1 MPRELIIPF
10 LITANYQTSLAIR
23 QLRGELGQLPAELT
37 AMRAAAAEVYAMG
50 AMGLFSLGML
60 AVGAQQ
66 LASALVSAQQ
76 MAALAAVATNQFA
89 ATSAVANEILRQ
101 SASVSRSYGQSLG
114 EIAAAF
120 LEAARAGMTISQA
133 AALIP
138 EAMNLAETSGADL
151 AETVR
156 MTFAIMRN
164 LGMPIT
170 RQFARMITSEL
181 SYALDK
187 SLMDIEDVMHAIK
200 YAGPIAGQLGVPLH
214 DLFSALMLLHDAGIR
229 ASIAGTG
236 LARMLIRLEAPT
248 AQARREL
255 AKLGI
260 DWHELRPS
268 AQNLADIIDLLAANA
283 DELTIRLLLGER
295 AERAFYA
302 IVQQGTDALREHARE
317 LRQHGE
323 NASYAEQKYRA
334 LAQTPAQRFRVA
346 IATIRNSMT
355 LMVEPLFRLQLTV
368 AEALAGLVRTV
379 SDSPLLRAISKMVIG
394 FGALFGGITLVISSL
409 AWLAGRFLELST
421 IGSHFLMVID
431 RLQASLGNLTLSA
444 LRVPMRGFVE
454 GLKAFFLPGG
464 LERMA
469 TWLSR
474 ELRFSELASAMAQP
488 LVFWRRARRIPPLLQ
503 VLPEEIAMRH
513 RSIAGAV
520 ARLGIPL
527 QQFLFLGLGLGP
539 ARPSTLRFRDYL
551 ITYLQDRA
559 YQYLIESFRNIPE
572 ALLDALINAVAQVQ
586 LSPQTVA
593 SLRTVLKPR
602 LVKVIKETEFKG
614 DFEQFWANVKSSIMQ
629 GIAVQDEILTASEL
643 QMLGFQMTL
652 QDRAR
657 AASLFLQK
665 FDEIR
670 AQMEDVTKQQIFS
683 FFMRRP
689 ELMHAARLSGRAAE
703 MLSRFS
709 RFAPDLTLQQFF
721 QLADQTYKAVQEAV
735 RAADI
740 EALPFLAEYQRKVQS
755 VMRESNLPGLLRAL
769 FMGTMSLPADALLE
783 AMQFNLGAIVG
794 LAARRLPRRTDRF
807 RQFFERLVDEVSI
820 YFSGVSDL
828 VSAGVRFGLGLASAI
843 TVIPDITNLKPI
855 IQGISDQLTKLRAR
869 RFLGIATPEEMA
881 QISRLQQQLGMMLGV
896 AAASELQEALS
907 RLKSVRGRI
916 RRRIS
921 GLFDAVQKFGTGGM
935 RELREA
941 LLNLGIDMP
950 ELIGR
955 LLRESSAF
963 VRHVEA
969 QLLQLPNSNVLIQQ
983 FRQLAR
989 SVFAAHKGLQA
1000 LFGKQGMADLHKRL
1014 VQLGLTEEQ
1023 ATQVIQILI
1032 SGMLQ
1037 FLAEQ
1042 AALGKNLQEA
1052 ADAVKRLTEP
1062 TWLGR
1067 LLSGIG
1073 NALRNFILA
1082 QVKALTSRHTWLYLR
1097 ALVSVALSQL
1107 RARFPTQLAA
1117 IQQALSGLGSWVVAF
1132 LRALSASVGVP
1143 FFTARGAFGQFIRS
1157 IREMFQKLGSYF
1169 QQAITPI
1176 FSQLAKLPQM
1186 MVGLDIFRRI
1196 KIPGAWSRFA
1206 KAFAF
1211 LFRFW
1216 LFGLLTSLMADMFP
1230 IEDIGRIIGLTE
1242 RQIVEA
1248 KVLIEYY
1255 KRFFI
1260 GMLPRTLYAF
1270 LDLLVIAPIK
1280 GLVTGDFVGSMINAF
1295 QSWIGSLE
1303 AQWKAVD
1310 DYRKSLEREMQAMI
1324 TSTADAMRDAMTSI
1338 ADLISSQTK
1347 QLVGLRNNISQK
1359 LSELYNALG
1368 AVRMTGPEVAPP
1380 GIGKEWDQIGELA
1393 LFYRDALEDLKI
1405 NLENFNRIGTQLQTI
1420 LDISKKIK
1428 TPATE
1433 IAQAAESL
1441 KGISAELWDRP
1452 KTKEKVQ
1459 QILRSMTIDVSS
1471 LTSRLEEIRNNLQA
1485 LPEDQ
1490 RVAYSGVIQW
1500 LDQAIKAGDDFKNV
1514 LYDAIEYPGRYRDK
1528 LIETMNAFI
1537 AVVNAEQIRTN
1548 LFTPVREA
1556 LDDINERLSE
1566 LKRRAGE
1573 LLDPREVRE
1582 RLLSLARAQFE
1593 ALTAPFRAL
1602 VEAQQAW
1609 SDFMSDLTGDVTKDA
1624 IDAANNLSAAFMNVL
1639 DVLARPALRPKEA
1652 LEKLADAFELVGED
1666 AKNIRVHIERLQQL
1680 LTSENFM
1687 ATTPEA
1693 LAEVRTELA
1702 KLGREVLEQLSRIR
1716 QLRDETAR
1724 LRFEEMED
1732 AIEAV
1737 SESYESI
1744 RTAVDRALDAES
1756 RYHHLVLQEAQLR
1769 YRMMVRLGVN
1779 PIIAQQRAWDW
1790 AQQQLRRRQLTAPST
1805 LENLQS
1811 ITSSLTDQFE
1821 ELGDAY
1827 SATVIRSQVAG
1838 FAMQRY
1844 ARYMTAAMQIISR
1857 TGRLT
1862 QQAATYMQRGY
1873 ESFTQ
1878 ALRLSLDLRVAIA
1891 GIGAAFREL
1900 RDIFSELGTEYLS
1913 DLVSRVRMMPVVLAT
1928 GLDRL
1933 RQLFTQRLLLSF
1945 RRGWDAFVA
1954 RLRTEREI
1962 MNVWRILFPE
1972 PEDLANYFRDLADTI
1987 GSWIE
1992 RGYLPSF
1999 VSMSMDQARTQ
2010 FLDLLN
2016 WLRQFYFVRLQQLGE
2031 LMSFVPFGTRV
2042 WLELLQAQLQVA
2054 KSLDDIE
2061 QKLRN
2066 IRMELV
2072 SLSLYAIPERLSQF
2086 LITEGP
2092 ALWAFMRTGA
2102 LGGVS
2107 TLNFTI
2113 HVTAQDVSVGIQQAL
2128 QQAQRTLAGFTYRTI
2143 F

>member
-1 MPRELIIPF
+1 
-10 LITANYQTSLAIR
+10 
-23 QLRGELGQLPAELT
+23 
-37 AMRAAAAEVYAMG
+37 
-50 AMGLFSLGML
+50 
-60 AVGAQQ
+60 
-66 LASALVSAQQ
+66 
-76 MAALAAVATNQFA
+76 
-89 ATSAVANEILRQ
+89 
-101 SASVSRSYGQSLG
+101 
-114 EIAAAF
+114 
-120 LEAARAGMTISQA
+120 
-133 AALIP
+133 
-138 EAMNLAETSGADL
+138 
-151 AETVR
+151 
-156 MTFAIMRN
+156 
-164 LGMPIT
+164 
-170 RQFARMITSEL
+170 
-181 SYALDK
+181 
-187 SLMDIEDVMHAIK
+187 
-200 YAGPIAGQLGVPLH
+200 
-214 DLFSALMLLHDAGIR
+214 
-229 ASIAGTG
+229 
-236 LARMLIRLEAPT
+236 
-248 AQARREL
+248 
-255 AKLGI
+255 
-260 DWHELRPS
+260 
-268 AQNLADIIDLLAANA
+268 
-283 DELTIRLLLGER
+283 
-295 AERAFYA
+295 
-302 IVQQGTDALREHARE
+302 
-317 LRQHGE
+317 
-323 NASYAEQKYRA
+323 
-334 LAQTPAQRFRVA
+334 
-346 IATIRNSMT
+346 
-355 LMVEPLFRLQLTV
+355 
-368 AEALAGLVRTV
+368 
-379 SDSPLLRAISKMVIG
+379 
-394 FGALFGGITLVISSL
+394 
-409 AWLAGRFLELST
+409 
-421 IGSHFLMVID
+421 
-431 RLQASLGNLTLSA
+431 
-444 LRVPMRGFVE
+444 
-454 GLKAFFLPGG
+454 
-464 LERMA
+464 MA
-469 TWLSR
+469 TWLSQ

-503 VLPEEIAMRH
+503 VLPEDIAMRN

-539 ARPSTLRFRDYL
+539 ARPSVLQFTETMQSYL
-551 ITYLQDRA
+551 TAQAHRYIVEA
-559 YQYLIESFRNIPE
+559 FRNLPE
-572 ALLDALINAVAQVQ
+572 ALSEALVQAVSQVQ
-586 LSPQTVA
+586 LAPQT
-593 SLRTVLKPR
+593 LTYLKS
-602 LVKVIKETEFKG
+602 T
-614 DFEQFWANVKSSIMQ
+614 VKSRLAQLVSGVQFRGNLEAFWKDIYAAIEH
-629 GIAVQDEILTASEL
+629 GIAIQDQLLTAGEL

-657 AASLFLQK
+657 AASLFLRK
-665 FDEIR
+665 FEDIR
-670 AQMEDVTKQQIFS
+670 TEVENTVKQQLFS
-683 FFMRRP
+683 KFMRRP
-689 ELMHAARLSGRAAE
+689 EVLFATRLSGRAAE
-703 MLSRFS
+703 LVRTFGQLASE
-709 RFAPDLTLQQFF
+709 LTLGQFIS
-721 QLADQTYKAVQEAV
+721 LANSTYDSMRDAVEAANV
-735 RAADI
+735 A
-740 EALPFLAEYQRKVQS
+740 ALPFLAEYQRKVQS
-755 VMRESNLPGLLRAL
+755 IMRESNLPGLLRAL
-769 FMGTMSLPADALLE
+769 FMGTIALPADALSE

-794 LAARRLPRRTDRF
+794 LAARRFPRRTDRF
-807 RQFFERLVDEVSI
+807 QQFFERLVDEVSI

-963 VRHVEA
+963 VRNVEA
-969 QLLQLPNSNVLIQQ
+969 QLLQLPNSDVLIQQ

-1023 ATQVIQILI
+1023 ATQVIQMLT

-1067 LLSGIG
+1067 LLSRIG

-1132 LRALSASVGVP
+1132 LRALSASVGAP
-1143 FFTARGAFGQFIRS
+1143 FFTARGAFGQFIKG
-1157 IREMFQKLGSYF
+1157 IRDMFQKLGSYF

-1176 FSQLAKLPQM
+1176 FGQLAKLPQM

-1196 KIPGAWSRFA
+1196 KLPGAWSRFA
-1206 KAFAF
+1206 KAFAS

-1216 LFGLLTSLMADMFP
+1216 LFGLVTSLMADMFP
-1230 IEDIGRIIGLTE
+1230 VEDIGRIIGLTE

-1260 GMLPRTLYAF
+1260 SMLPRTLYAF

-1280 GLVTGDFVGSMINAF
+1280 GLITGDFVGSMINAV

-1324 TSTADAMRDAMTSI
+1324 TSAADAMRDAMTSV

-1347 QLVGLRNNISQK
+1347 QLVGLRSNISQK

-1405 NLENFNRIGTQLQTI
+1405 NLENFNRVGTQLQTI
-1420 LDISKKIK
+1420 LDISRKIK

-1459 QILRSMTIDVSS
+1459 QILRSMTIDVNA

-1732 AIEAV
+1732 AIETV

-1769 YRMMVRLGVN
+1769 YRMMVRLGVS

-1790 AQQQLRRRQLTAPST
+1790 AQQQLRRRQLIAPST

-1827 SATVIRSQVAG
+1827 SATVTRSQVAG

-1878 ALRLSLDLRVAIA
+1878 ALRLSLDLRVAIS

-1900 RDIFSELGTEYLS
+1900 RDIFSEPGTEYLS
-1913 DLVSRVRMMPVVLAT
+1913 DLVSRVRMMPVMLAT

-1962 MNVWRILFPE
+1962 MNVWRVLFPE

-2016 WLRQFYFVRLQQLGE
+2016 WLRQFYLVRLQQLGE
-2031 LMSFVPFGTRV
+2031 LMSFVPFGTKV

-2113 HVTAQDVSVGIQQAL
+2113 HVTAQDVSVGIQEAL

>member
-76 MAALAAVATNQFA
+76 MAALAAVATGQFA
-89 ATSAVANEILRQ
+89 ATSAVANEILQQ
-101 SASVSRSYGQSLG
+101 SAMASRRYGQSLG
-114 EIAAAF
+114 EVAAAF

-181 SYALDK
+181 SYALDR

-268 AQNLADIIDLLAANA
+268 AKNLADVIDLLAANA
-283 DELTIRLLLGER
+283 DALTIRLLLGER

-368 AEALAGLVRTV
+368 AEALAGLVRTI

-394 FGALFGGITLVISSL
+394 FGALFGGVTLVISSL

-503 VLPEEIAMRH
+503 VLPEEMALRYGSVA
-513 RSIAGAV
+513 RAV
-520 ARLGIPL
+520 AKLGIPL
-527 QQFLFLGLGLGP
+527 EQFLFLGLGLGP
-539 ARPSTLRFRDYL
+539 VRPSHLRFRDYL

-559 YQYLIESFRNIPE
+559 YQYLIEAFRNIPE

-586 LSPQTVA
+586 LSPQAVA

-602 LVKVIKETEFKG
+602 LFKAISQTQFKG
-614 DFEQFWANVKSSIMQ
+614 NFEQFWANVKAAISK

-643 QMLGFQMTL
+643 QMLGFQLTL

-670 AQMEDVTKQQIFS
+670 AQMEEVTKQQIYS

-689 ELMHAARLSGRAAE
+689 ELIHAARISGHAAE
-703 MLSRFS
+703 LLARFS
-709 RFAPDLTLQQFF
+709 RFAPDLTLEQFF
-721 QLADQTYKAVQEAV
+721 QLADATYKAVQSAV
-735 RAADI
+735 QAADVA
-740 EALPFLAEYQRKVQS
+740 ALPFLAEYQRKVLS
-755 VMRESNLPGLLRAL
+755 VIRASNLPGLVRSLL
-769 FMGTMSLPADALLE
+769 MGTISLPADALSN
-783 AMQFNLGAIVG
+783 AMQFSLGMIVG
-794 LAARRLPRRTDRF
+794 LAGRRFPTDIQKF
-807 RQFFERLVDEVSI
+807 RVIIERLVNETAI
-820 YFSGVSDL
+820 YFSDVSD
-828 VSAGVRFGLGLASAI
+828 VVAVGVRLGLGLASAARRLPEAMSI
-843 TVIPDITNLKPI
+843 RPVIAEISNQLARLK
-855 IQGISDQLTKLRAR
+855 SR
-869 RFLGIATPEEMA
+869 RFLGLATPEEMA
-881 QISRLQQQLGMMLGV
+881 QIPLLQQQLGVYLGV
-896 AAASELQEALS
+896 AARSELVQALETMKIRS
-907 RLKSVRGRI
+907 RGKIKTRFRS
-916 RRRIS
+916 
-921 GLFDAVQKFGTGGM
+921 LFKTIQQFSAGGM
-935 RELREA
+935 QELREA
-941 LLNLGIDMP
+941 LLGLGIDLP

-963 VRHVEA
+963 VREVEA
-969 QLLQLPNSNVLIQQ
+969 QLAQLPSGDILIQK
-983 FRQLAR
+983 FRKVAR
-989 SVFAAHKGLQA
+989 TVFQSNRALIA
-1000 LFGKQGMADLHKRL
+1000 LFGKRGFTNLHKQL
-1014 VQLGLTEEQ
+1014 MDLGLSTE
-1023 ATQVIQILI
+1023 QVDEIVKMLTY
-1032 SGMLQ
+1032 GLLQ
-1037 FLAEQ
+1037 FFAEQ
-1042 AALGKNLQEA
+1042 AALGKSLEEA
-1052 ADAVKRLTEP
+1052 IDAAKQLPQPTRWERMMASLAGLVQRMRSWLSRMFTPIANWLRRPLFTITIP
-1062 TWLGR
+1062 TWLVNTAAA
-1067 LLSGIG
+1067 I
-1073 NALRNFILA
+1073 RNFFSNIG
-1082 QVKALTSRHTWLYLR
+1082 T
-1097 ALVSVALSQL
+1097 
-1107 RARFPTQLAA
+1107 
-1117 IQQALSGLGSWVVAF
+1117 ALSGL
-1132 LRALSASVGVP
+1132 LRPLGALASLP
-1143 FFTARGAFGQFIRS
+1143 
-1157 IREMFQKLGSYF
+1157 
-1169 QQAITPI
+1169 
-1176 FSQLAKLPQM
+1176 QLAI
-1186 MVGLDIFRRI
+1186 GADIFKRI
-1196 KIPGAWSRFA
+1196 RLAGAWQRLGRMLA
-1206 KAFAF
+1206 IG
-1211 LFRFW
+1211 FRMW
-1216 LFGLLTSLMADMFP
+1216 LAGALLALLTDAIP
-1230 IEDIGRIIGLTE
+1230 IEDIGRVLGLSE
-1242 RQIVEA
+1242 RQIL
-1248 KVLIEYY
+1248 KVKGVLSFFR
-1255 KRFFI
+1255 RFMF
-1260 GMLPRTLYAF
+1260 GMIPRTIYGIIDMIL
-1270 LDLLVIAPIK
+1270 IAPIK
-1280 GLVTGDFVGSMINAF
+1280 GLLRGNLFGEIKSSWQRLVDYWKGQWNAWSAE
-1295 QSWIGSLE
+1295 QEL
-1303 AQWKAVD
+1303 AV
-1310 DYRKSLEREMQAMI
+1310 REMK
-1324 TSTADAMRDAMTSI
+1324 TSI
-1338 ADLISSQTK
+1338 ESATDALSVAFASIHDTIASQTT
-1347 QLVGLRNNISQK
+1347 QLTGLRNRIAGK
-1359 LSELYNALG
+1359 LSELQSILG
-1368 AVRMTGPEVAPP
+1368 AARAEGPMVAPP
-1380 GIGKEWDQIGELA
+1380 GIGREWDQIGELA
-1393 LFYRDALEDLKI
+1393 VFYRSSLEDLYI
-1405 NLENFNRIGTQLQTI
+1405 NLEQFNKVSNRLQAILALSETMRFPAAEIADAAKELRNLSLSAWETVYRPDRPWVRVTPELETQLYRIGPSVNTI
-1420 LDISKKIK
+1420 LSNFR
-1428 TPATE
+1428 
-1433 IAQAAESL
+1433 Q
-1441 KGISAELWDRP
+1441 
-1452 KTKEKVQ
+1452 
-1459 QILRSMTIDVSS
+1459 
-1471 LTSRLEEIRNNLQA
+1471 IRNELQS
-1485 LPEDQ
+1485 LPPDQ
-1490 RVAYSGVIQW
+1490 RVAFQPLIQW
-1500 LDQAIKAGDDFKNV
+1500 LNNAINTGQRFGNV
-1514 LYDAIEYPGRYRDK
+1514 LDAVLKAPSENREK
-1528 LIETMNAFI
+1528 FLQAMQELASVMNADQLKASVFDPI
-1537 AVVNAEQIRTN
+1537 REQLN
-1548 LFTPVREA
+1548 DL
-1556 LDDINERLSE
+1556 NERLTE
-1566 LKRRAGE
+1566 LHRRAIE

-1582 RLLSLARAQFE
+1582 RLLALARAQFE

-1602 VEAQQAW
+1602 AEAQQAW
-1609 SDFMSDLTGDVTKDA
+1609 SDFMSDLTGDLTREAV
-1624 IDAANNLSAAFMNVL
+1624 DAANNLSAAFMNVL
-1639 DVLARPALRPKEA
+1639 NILGRPALRPKEA

-1666 AKNIRVHIERLQQL
+1666 AKNIRVHIQRLQQL

-1693 LAEVRTELA
+1693 LAEVRAELA
-1702 KLGREVLEQLSRIR
+1702 KLGREVLEQLGRIR
-1716 QLRDETAR
+1716 QMRDEIAR
-1724 LRFEEMED
+1724 IRFETMED
-1732 AIEAV
+1732 AIESVAG
-1737 SESYESI
+1737 SYDSL
-1744 RTAVDRALDAES
+1744 RFAVDRALEAEN
-1756 RYHHLVLQEAQLR
+1756 RYHQTVMQEAQLR
-1769 YRMMVRLGVN
+1769 YLMMVRLGVH

-1790 AQQQLRRRQLTAPST
+1790 AWQQLRRRPMTMPAT

-1811 ITSSLTDQFE
+1811 LTSSLADQFE

-1827 SATVIRSQVAG
+1827 SATVYRSQAAG
-1838 FAMQRY
+1838 SAMQRY
-1844 ARYMTAAMQIISR
+1844 ARYMTAAMQIVAR

-1878 ALRLSLDLRVAIA
+1878 ALRLSLDLRVAIS

-1913 DLVSRVRMMPVVLAT
+1913 DLVSRVKMMPVMLAT

-1962 MNVWRILFPE
+1962 MNVWRVLFPE
-1972 PEDLANYFRDLADTI
+1972 PEDLVNYFRDLADTL

-1999 VSMSMDQARTQ
+1999 VPMSMDQARTQ

-2016 WLRQFYFVRLQQLGE
+2016 WLRQFYFVRLQRLGE

-2113 HVTAQDVSVGIQQAL
+2113 YVSSQDVSVGIQEAL

>member
-1 MPRELIIPF
+1 
-10 LITANYQTSLAIR
+10 
-23 QLRGELGQLPAELT
+23 
-37 AMRAAAAEVYAMG
+37 
-50 AMGLFSLGML
+50 
-60 AVGAQQ
+60 
-66 LASALVSAQQ
+66 
-76 MAALAAVATNQFA
+76 
-89 ATSAVANEILRQ
+89 
-101 SASVSRSYGQSLG
+101 
-114 EIAAAF
+114 
-120 LEAARAGMTISQA
+120 
-133 AALIP
+133 
-138 EAMNLAETSGADL
+138 
-151 AETVR
+151 
-156 MTFAIMRN
+156 
-164 LGMPIT
+164 
-170 RQFARMITSEL
+170 
-181 SYALDK
+181 
-187 SLMDIEDVMHAIK
+187 
-200 YAGPIAGQLGVPLH
+200 
-214 DLFSALMLLHDAGIR
+214 MLLHDAGIR

-268 AQNLADIIDLLAANA
+268 AKNLADVIDLLAANA

-302 IVQQGTDALREHARE
+302 IVKQGTDALREHARE

-346 IATIRNSMT
+346 LATIRNSMT

-368 AEALAGLVRTV
+368 AEAFAELTKAI

-444 LRVPMRGFVE
+444 LRVPMRGFFE

-469 TWLSR
+469 TWLSQ

-503 VLPEEIAMRH
+503 VLPEEIALRH

-539 ARPSTLRFRDYL
+539 VRPTPLRFRDYL

-559 YQYLIESFRNIPE
+559 YQYLIEAFRNIPE
-572 ALLDALINAVAQVQ
+572 ALIEALINAVAQVQ
-586 LSPQTVA
+586 LQPQTVA
-593 SLRTVLKPR
+593 ALKTALKPR
-602 LVKVIKETEFKG
+602 LFKVIKETEFKG
-614 DFEQFWANVKSSIMQ
+614 DFEQFWANVKSSISQ
-629 GIAVQDEILTASEL
+629 GIAIQDEILTASEL

-657 AASLFLQK
+657 AASLFLKK
-665 FDEIR
+665 FDEIS
-670 AQMEDVTKQQIFS
+670 AQMEDAVKQQIFS

-689 ELMHAARLSGRAAE
+689 ELMHAARISGRAAE
-703 MLSRFS
+703 MLSNFR

-721 QLADQTYKAVQEAV
+721 QMANQTYKAVQEAV

-755 VMRESNLPGLLRAL
+755 VVRSSNLPPMLRAL
-769 FMGTMSLPADALLE
+769 FMGTLSLPADALLE

-794 LAARRLPRRTDRF
+794 LSTRRLPNRVDRF
-807 RQFFERLVDEVSI
+807 RRFFERLTDEVSI
-820 YFSGVSDL
+820 YFTGVSDL
-828 VSAGVRFGLGLASAI
+828 ISASFRFGLGLASAVQ
-843 TVIPDITNLKPI
+843 VIPGRRDMRSI
-855 IQGISDQLTKLRAR
+855 IKRISDELARLRSR

-881 QISRLQQQLGMMLGV
+881 QIPRLQQQLGMMLGI
-896 AAASELQEALS
+896 AATTEIQGAFAQ
-907 RLKSVRGRI
+907 LKQIRGRPRQALLDLFKAI
-916 RRRIS
+916 R
-921 GLFDAVQKFGTGGM
+921 KFRSGGM
-935 RELREA
+935 AELREA
-941 LLNLGIDMP
+941 LLNLGMDMP
-950 ELIGR
+950 DLIGG
-955 LLRESSAF
+955 LLRDSAAF
-963 VRHVEA
+963 VKTVEA
-969 QLLQLPNSNVLIQQ
+969 QLSQLPNSDVLIQQ
-983 FRQLAR
+983 FRKIAR
-989 SVFAAHKGLQA
+989 SVFGVHRGLMA
-1000 LFGKQGMADLHKRL
+1000 FFGKQGVSGLYDRL
-1014 VQLGLTEEQ
+1014 IAIGLTEEQ
-1023 ATQVIQILI
+1023 ASQVVQ
-1032 SGMLQ
+1032 MLTAGLVQ
-1037 FLAEQ
+1037 ALAEQ
-1042 AALGKNLQEA
+1042 AALGKRLDEA
-1052 ADAVKRLTEP
+1052 IESAKQLTEP

-1067 LLSGIG
+1067 LLSRIG
-1073 NALRNFILA
+1073 QF
-1082 QVKALTSRHTWLYLR
+1082 
-1097 ALVSVALSQL
+1097 LSNVVGGFVNL
-1107 RARFPTQLAA
+1107 INWFGTRARNMALWFQSRPTLMKIGQFLAPWIRSAWLA
-1117 IQQALSGLGSWVVAF
+1117 ILSGLHAAF
-1132 LRALSASVGVP
+1132 GVP
-1143 FFTARGAFGQFIRS
+1143 FMYVPGAVTRTLETIRRR
-1157 IREMFQKLGSYF
+1157 IRKLGSDL
-1169 QQAITPI
+1169 QQAFAPLTA
-1176 FSQLAKLPQM
+1176 QLAKLPQLTIGM
-1186 MVGLDIFRRI
+1186 DIFRRI
-1196 KIPGAWSRFA
+1196 RIAGAWQRLGRMLSIGFRMWLA
-1206 KAFAF
+1206 GVF
-1211 LFRFW
+1211 LA
-1216 LFGLLTSLMADMFP
+1216 LLTDAIP
-1230 IEDIGRIIGLTE
+1230 VEDIGRVLGLSE
-1242 RQIVEA
+1242 RQIL
-1248 KVLIEYY
+1248 KVKGILSFFR
-1255 KRFFI
+1255 RFMF
-1260 GMLPRTLYAF
+1260 GMIPRTIYGIIDMIL
-1270 LDLLVIAPIK
+1270 IAPIK
-1280 GLVTGDFVGSMINAF
+1280 GLLSGNFFGEIKS
-1295 QSWIGSLE
+1295 SWRRLVDYWKG
-1303 AQWKAVD
+1303 QWDAWSAEQELAV
-1310 DYRKSLEREMQAMI
+1310 REMKASI
-1324 TSTADAMRDAMTSI
+1324 ESATDALSVAFASI
-1338 ADLISSQTK
+1338 HDTIASQTT
-1347 QLVGLRNNISQK
+1347 QLVGLRNRIAGK
-1359 LSELYNALG
+1359 LSELQSILG
-1368 AVRMTGPEVAPP
+1368 AARAEGPMVAPP
-1380 GIGKEWDQIGELA
+1380 GIGREWDQIGELA
-1393 LFYRDALEDLKI
+1393 VFYRSSLEDLYI
-1405 NLENFNRIGTQLQTI
+1405 NLEQFNKVSNRLQAILALSETMRFPAAEIADAAKELRNLSLSAWETVYRPDRPWVRVTPELETQLYRIGPSVNTILSNFRQIRDQLQ
-1420 LDISKKIK
+1420 
-1428 TPATE
+1428 
-1433 IAQAAESL
+1433 SL
-1441 KGISAELWDRP
+1441 P
-1452 KTKEKVQ
+1452 
-1459 QILRSMTIDVSS
+1459 
-1471 LTSRLEEIRNNLQA
+1471 
-1485 LPEDQ
+1485 PEQ
-1490 RVAYSGVIQW
+1490 RVAFQPLIQW
-1500 LDQAIKAGDDFKNV
+1500 LNNAINTGQRFGNV
-1514 LYDAIEYPGRYRDK
+1514 LDAVLKAPSENREK
-1528 LIETMNAFI
+1528 FLQAMQELASVMNADQLKASVFDPI
-1537 AVVNAEQIRTN
+1537 REQLN
-1548 LFTPVREA
+1548 DL
-1556 LDDINERLSE
+1556 NERLTE
-1566 LKRRAGE
+1566 LHRRAIE

-1582 RLLSLARAQFE
+1582 RLLTLARAQFE

-1602 VEAQQAW
+1602 AEAQQAW
-1609 SDFMSDLTGDVTKDA
+1609 SDFMSDLTGDLTREAV
-1624 IDAANNLSAAFMNVL
+1624 DAANNLSAAFMNVL
-1639 DVLARPALRPKEA
+1639 NILGRPALRPKEA

-1666 AKNIRVHIERLQQL
+1666 AKNIRVHIQRLQQL

-1693 LAEVRTELA
+1693 LAEVRAELA
-1702 KLGREVLEQLSRIR
+1702 KLGREVLEQLGRIR
-1716 QLRDETAR
+1716 QMRDEIAR
-1724 LRFEEMED
+1724 IRFEAMED
-1732 AIEAV
+1732 AIESAID
-1737 SESYESI
+1737 SYDSL
-1744 RTAVDRALDAES
+1744 RFAVDRALEAES
-1756 RYHHLVLQEAQLR
+1756 RYHQTVMQEAQLR
-1769 YRMMVRLGVN
+1769 YLMMVRLGVH

-1790 AQQQLRRRQLTAPST
+1790 AWQQLRRRPLTMPAT

-1811 ITSSLTDQFE
+1811 LTSSLADQFE

-1827 SATVIRSQVAG
+1827 SATVSRSQAAG

-1844 ARYMTAAMQIISR
+1844 ARYMTAAMQIVAR

-1873 ESFTQ
+1873 ESLAQ
-1878 ALRLSLDLRVAIA
+1878 ALRLSLDIRVAIA

-1913 DLVSRVRMMPVVLAT
+1913 DWISRVRLVPVVLAT

-1945 RRGWDAFVA
+1945 RRGWDAFIA
-1954 RLRTEREI
+1954 RLKTEREI
-1962 MNVWRILFPE
+1962 MNVWRTLFPE

-2016 WLRQFYFVRLQQLGE
+2016 WLRQFYFVRLQRLGE
-2031 LMSFVPFGTRV
+2031 LMSFVPFGTKV

>member
-1 MPRELIIPF
+1 
-10 LITANYQTSLAIR
+10 
-23 QLRGELGQLPAELT
+23 
-37 AMRAAAAEVYAMG
+37 
-50 AMGLFSLGML
+50 
-60 AVGAQQ
+60 
-66 LASALVSAQQ
+66 
-76 MAALAAVATNQFA
+76 
-89 ATSAVANEILRQ
+89 
-101 SASVSRSYGQSLG
+101 
-114 EIAAAF
+114 
-120 LEAARAGMTISQA
+120 
-133 AALIP
+133 
-138 EAMNLAETSGADL
+138 
-151 AETVR
+151 
-156 MTFAIMRN
+156 
-164 LGMPIT
+164 
-170 RQFARMITSEL
+170 
-181 SYALDK
+181 
-187 SLMDIEDVMHAIK
+187 
-200 YAGPIAGQLGVPLH
+200 
-214 DLFSALMLLHDAGIR
+214 
-229 ASIAGTG
+229 
-236 LARMLIRLEAPT
+236 MLIRLEAPT

-260 DWHELRPS
+260 DWRELRPS
-268 AQNLADIIDLLAANA
+268 AKELADVIDLLAANA

-302 IVQQGTDALREHARE
+302 IVQQGTDILRKHARE
-317 LRQHGE
+317 LRKHGE
-323 NASYAEQKYRA
+323 DASYAEQKYQA
-334 LAQTPAQRFRVA
+334 LAQTPAQRFRIA

-368 AEALAGLVRTV
+368 AEAFAGLVQIV
-379 SDSPLLRAISKMVIG
+379 SDSPLLRAISKMVVG
-394 FGALFGGITLVISSL
+394 LGALFGGVTLVVSSL

-454 GLKAFFLPGG
+454 GFKAFFLPGG

-469 TWLSR
+469 TWLSQ

-503 VLPEEIAMRH
+503 VLPEEMALRYG
-513 RSIAGAV
+513 SISRAV

-527 QQFLFLGLGLGP
+527 EQFLFLGLGLGP
-539 ARPSTLRFRDYL
+539 IRPSYLRFRDHL
-551 ITYLQDRA
+551 LTYLQDRA
-559 YQYLIESFRNIPE
+559 FQYLVEAFRNIPE
-572 ALLDALINAVAQVQ
+572 ALIDALINAVAQVQ
-586 LSPQTVA
+586 LSPQAIA

-602 LVKVIKETEFKG
+602 LFKVISQTQFKG
-614 DFEQFWANVKSSIMQ
+614 DFEKFWSDVKAAISQ

-643 QMLGFQMTL
+643 QMLGFQLTL

-657 AASLFLQK
+657 AASLFLKK
-665 FDEIR
+665 FDEIS
-670 AQMEDVTKQQIFS
+670 AQMEDVVKQQIYS
-683 FFMRRP
+683 FFTRRP
-689 ELMHAARLSGRAAE
+689 ELMHAARISGRAAE
-703 MLSRFS
+703 MLANFR
-709 RFAPDLTLQQFF
+709 RIAPDLTLQQFF
-721 QLADQTYKAVQEAV
+721 QLSNQTYEAVQEAV
-735 RAADI
+735 KAADI

-755 VMRESNLPGLLRAL
+755 VMRSSNLSPMLRAL

-794 LAARRLPRRTDRF
+794 LATRRLPTPVDRF
-807 RQFFERLVDEVSI
+807 RRFFERLTDEVSI
-820 YFSGVSDL
+820 YFAGVSDL
-828 VSAGVRFGLGLASAI
+828 ISASLRFGLGLASAVQDI
-843 TVIPDITNLKPI
+843 PGRRDMRSVIKR
-855 IQGISDQLTKLRAR
+855 ISDQLAKLRAR

-881 QISRLQQQLGMMLGV
+881 QIPRLQQQLGMMLGI
-896 AAASELQEALS
+896 AAANEIQGALMQ
-907 RLKSVRGRI
+907 LKQIRGRPRQALLDLFKAI
-916 RRRIS
+916 RRFRS
-921 GLFDAVQKFGTGGM
+921 GGM
-935 RELREA
+935 AELREA
-941 LLNLGIDMP
+941 LLNIGMDMP
-950 ELIGR
+950 DLIGG
-955 LLRESSAF
+955 LLRDSAAF
-963 VRHVEA
+963 VRTVEA
-969 QLLQLPNSNVLIQQ
+969 QLLQLPNSDVLIKQ
-983 FRQLAR
+983 FRSIAR
-989 SVFAAHKGLQA
+989 SVFGVHRGLMA
-1000 LFGKQGMADLHKRL
+1000 FFGKQGISGLYDNLIAI
-1014 VQLGLTEEQ
+1014 GLTEEQ
-1023 ATQVIQILI
+1023 ASRVVQ
-1032 SGMLQ
+1032 MLTAGFVQ
-1037 FLAEQ
+1037 ALAEQ
-1042 AALGKNLQEA
+1042 AALGKRLDEA
-1052 ADAVKRLTEP
+1052 IESVKQLTEP

-1067 LLSGIG
+1067 LLSRIG
-1073 NALRNFILA
+1073 QFLSNVVGGFVNLIKWFGTRARGLVAWLQSRPTLMQIGQFLA
-1082 QVKALTSRHTWLYLR
+1082 PWLR
-1097 ALVSVALSQL
+1097 AAW
-1107 RARFPTQLAA
+1107 LA
-1117 IQQALSGLGSWVVAF
+1117 ILSGLHAAF
-1132 LRALSASVGVP
+1132 GVP
-1143 FFTARGAFGQFIRS
+1143 FMYAPGAVTRALETIR
-1157 IREMFQKLGSYF
+1157 RRLKKLGSDL
-1169 QQAITPI
+1169 QQAFAPLTA
-1176 FSQLAKLPQM
+1176 QLAKLPQM
-1186 MVGLDIFRRI
+1186 IVGLDIFRRI

-1206 KAFAF
+1206 KSFAF

-1230 IEDIGRIIGLTE
+1230 IEDIGRVIGLTE
-1242 RQIVEA
+1242 RQIVQA

-1260 GMLPRTLYAF
+1260 GMLPRSLYAIV
-1270 LDLLVIAPIK
+1270 DLLVIAPIK
-1280 GLVTGDFVGSMINAF
+1280 GLATRDFFGSIVRAF
-1295 QSWIGSLE
+1295 QSWISSLE
-1303 AQWKAVD
+1303 EQWKAVE
-1310 DYRKSLEREMQAMI
+1310 DYRKSLERHAQAMI
-1324 TSTADAMRDAMTSI
+1324 TSAADAMRDAMMSI
-1338 ADLISSQTK
+1338 ADIISSQTK
-1347 QLVGLRNNISQK
+1347 QLVWLRNNISKK

-1405 NLENFNRIGTQLQTI
+1405 NLENFNKVGTQLQTI
-1420 LDISKKIK
+1420 LDISQKIK
-1428 TPATE
+1428 APATE
-1433 IAQAAESL
+1433 IAQAAEML
-1441 KGISAELWDRP
+1441 KGLSAELWESP
-1452 KTKEKVQ
+1452 ETKEAVQ
-1459 QILRSMTIDVSS
+1459 QVLRSMVIDVSS
-1471 LTSRLEEIRNNLQA
+1471 LTSRLEEVRSNLEA

-1490 RVAYSGVIQW
+1490 RVAYAGVLQW
-1500 LDQAIKAGDDFKNV
+1500 LNQAIKSGDELKNT
-1514 LYDAIEYPGRYRDK
+1514 LYDAIEQPGKYRDK
-1528 LIETMNAFI
+1528 LIEAMSTFI
-1537 AVVNAEQIRTN
+1537 AVVNAEQIRAN
-1548 LFTPVREA
+1548 LFAPVREA

-1566 LKRRAGE
+1566 LKRRASA

-1582 RLLSLARAQFE
+1582 RLLALARAQFE

-1602 VEAQQAW
+1602 AEAQQAW
-1609 SDFMSDLTGDVTKDA
+1609 SDFMSELTGDLTREA
-1624 IDAANNLSAAFMNVL
+1624 IDAANNLSAAFMTVL
-1639 DVLARPALRPKEA
+1639 DILERPAIRPKEA

-1666 AKNIRVHIERLQQL
+1666 AKNIRVHIQRLQQL

-1693 LAEVRTELA
+1693 LAAVRSELA
-1702 KLGREVLEQLSRIR
+1702 RLGREVLEQLGRIR
-1716 QLRDETAR
+1716 QLREEIAK
-1724 LRFEEMED
+1724 LRFEAMED
-1732 AIEAV
+1732 AIESV
-1737 SESYESI
+1737 IDSYDSL
-1744 RTAVDRALDAES
+1744 RFAVDRALEAES
-1756 RYHHLVLQEAQLR
+1756 RYHQTVMQEAQLR
-1769 YRMMVRLGVN
+1769 YLMMVRLGVH

-1790 AQQQLRRRQLTAPST
+1790 AWQQLRRRPLIMPATF
-1805 LENLQS
+1805 ENLQS
-1811 ITSSLTDQFE
+1811 LTSSLADQFE

-1827 SATVIRSQVAG
+1827 SATAARSQVAG

-1844 ARYMTAAMQIISR
+1844 ARYMTAAMQIVAR

-1862 QQAATYMQRGY
+1862 QQAATHMQRGY

-1900 RDIFSELGTEYLS
+1900 RDILSELGTEYLS
-1913 DLVSRVRMMPVVLAT
+1913 DLVSRVRMMPVMLAT

-1962 MNVWRILFPE
+1962 MNVWRALFPE

-2010 FLDLLN
+2010 FLELLN
-2016 WLRQFYFVRLQQLGE
+2016 WLRQFYLGRLQQLGE
-2031 LMSFVPFGTRV
+2031 LMSFVPFGTKV